1 MDNEPGGL
9 PTQRNGTSP
18 ERTDLVMTRLDELG
32 LGARDLA
39 TLAATIFVAVVMP
52 LEVVF
57 GSLDAGW
64 VTTVSLLAALLFA
77 WDIVERLARPSTFHS
92 AHERT
97 ALRRRYL
104 RTWFAIDVAA
114 AVPFDVIALAPGIAG
129 GRAADVLR
137 YLALLRVLRV
147 ARILV
152 LQREWRVRTS
162 FNPALLRLAFFF
174 FWIIMIAHWIACG
187 WIALD
192 GPSVAHPEL
201 GPYQQALYWSITTL
215 TTVGYGDITPVGGGQ
230 VAYAMVVM
238 GLGVAMYGYIIG
250 NVASLLANVDV
261 LRAQHLG
268 RIETINHF
276 LRDRHVPRD
285 LQARVRDYYNYLW
298 ESRTEHQTGLLEDLP
313 DSLRIEIALHL
324 HQNVLRKVP
333 LFERADD
340 TFLRELVLHLE
351 PQVSVPGE
359 IILRR
364 GLIGDQIYFINKG
377 IVDVFASDDE
387 TVIATLRDGDFFG
400 EMALLASRPRANTV
414 VAVDYCNLYT
424 LEREKFDQVLD
435 DFPEFAAEV
444 RRVAER
450 RRNEAAPEA

>member
-1 MDNEPGGL
+1 M
-9 PTQRNGTSP
+9 
-18 ERTDLVMTRLDELG
+18 
-32 LGARDLA
+32 
-39 TLAATIFVAVVMP
+39 
-52 LEVVF
+52 
-57 GSLDAGW
+57 
-64 VTTVSLLAALLFA
+64 
-77 WDIVERLARPSTFHS
+77 
-92 AHERT
+92 
-97 ALRRRYL
+97 
-104 RTWFAIDVAA
+104 
-114 AVPFDVIALAPGIAG
+114 
-129 GRAADVLR
+129 
-137 YLALLRVLRV
+137 
-147 ARILV
+147 

-192 GPSVAHPEL
+192 GPLVAHPEL